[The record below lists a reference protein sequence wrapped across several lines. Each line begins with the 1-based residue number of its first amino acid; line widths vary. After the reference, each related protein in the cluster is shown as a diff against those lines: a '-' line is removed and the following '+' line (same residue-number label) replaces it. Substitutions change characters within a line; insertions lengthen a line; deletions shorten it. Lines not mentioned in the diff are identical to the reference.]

1 MHYTL
6 KHLRY
11 VEAAERHQS
20 ITAAAEALAVSPSS
34 IAAAITHIE
43 AQTKQPI
50 FDRAPSRGVSTTQ
63 FGRRFLDE
71 VRQLLVAQTNFDS
84 KVQDLERIVDGTARI
99 ACFTPLAPILLPT
112 ILTEVRERY
121 PALQINVR
129 EGSLE
134 EIVRAVDEGEADF
147 AICYG
152 PVQELVYRF
161 LPLFVGYPHAA
172 LPAAHPLAS
181 GRFVTLEQLAPEP
194 LVVLDFELSRRYLM
208 DLFAARNLKP
218 NVVYSARSTD
228 MMRALIAAG
237 MAYSIFNVRPMSKQT
252 YATGDLVRLPLAGEH
267 DAPSAGV
274 MMRRDVALTP
284 ICLAIVEA
292 CEMQAMRGDFDR
304 AFVRP
309 YVPQEFRGSGT

>member
-34 IAAAITHIE
+34 VAAAINHIE
-43 AQTKQPI
+43 AQAGQPI
-50 FDRAPSRGVSTTQ
+50 FARTPSRGIVATH
-63 FGRRFLDE
+63 FGRKFLDE
-71 VRQLLVAQTNFDS
+71 VRLLLVAQARFDS
-84 KVQDLERIVDGTARI
+84 RIGGLEQMLDGTARI

-112 ILTEVRERY
+112 ILTDVRDRY
-121 PALQINVR
+121 PGLKIDVR
-129 EGSLE
+129 EGSQE
-134 EIVRAVDEGEADF
+134 EIVRAVDVGDADF
-147 AICYG
+147 ALCYG
-152 PVQELVYRF
+152 PVQQLVYRF
-161 LPLFVGYPHAA
+161 LPLFTGYPHAA

-194 LVVLDFELSRRYLM
+194 LVVLDLELSRRYLM
-208 DLFAARNLKP
+208 DLFAARGLVP

-237 MAYSIFNVRPMSKQT
+237 MGYAIFNVRPMSKQT

-267 DAPSAGV
+267 DAPKAGV
-274 MMRRDVALTP
+274 MIRRDVALSSV
-284 ICLAIVEA
+284 CRAIIEA
-292 CEMQAMRGDFDR
+292 CEMQAMRGAFDR
-304 AFVRP
+304 AFIRP
-309 YVPQEFRGSGT
+309 HVPQEF